1 MGGLFGQ
8 LFTKLTLPPASAID
22 GRTVLI
28 TGGNTGLGREAARHA
43 LALGAATV
51 ILGVRNLSKGD
62 EAKADIESSTGNSGK
77 NKVLVWPID
86 LESFSSV
93 QVFAERVRNYVVA
106 ENGRLD
112 MAIMNAGIA
121 STMWAVTPDGWER
134 HLQINVLS
142 TALLSL
148 KLLPLLCQTAERH
161 PQDAQRPHLVLVTS
175 DSHESVKFSERTA
188 DRIFPVLNDRDE
200 WARSQKSGG
209 PIERYGVSKLMAIL
223 VTEEIARL
231 APGAAQGDPLV
242 VVNSVAPGFCKS
254 DLLTRESVPW
264 ILKVIEAL
272 VARTAPEGSKTL
284 LDGATRG
291 VTSHGMWL
299 ENQAI
304 TRPGKLVNDPNEA
317 AYKEKVWKEILEILR
332 RVDPELGTEY

>member
-8 LFTKLTLPPASAID
+8 LFTKLTLPSASAVHGKTI
-22 GRTVLI
+22 LI

-51 ILGVRNLSKGD
+51 ILGVRTLSKGE

-77 NKVLVWPID
+77 NKVLVWPVD
-86 LESFSSV
+86 LESFASV
-93 QVFAERVRNYVVA
+93 QAFAERVRNYVA

-121 STMWAVTPDGWER
+121 SIMWAVTPDGWER

-142 TALLSL
+142 TALLGL
-148 KLLPLLCQTAERH
+148 KLLPLLRQTAEQH
-161 PQDAQRPHLVLVTS
+161 PQEAQRPHLVIVTS

-200 WARSQKSGG
+200 WAKSQKLGG
-209 PIERYGVSKLMAIL
+209 STERYGVSKLIAIL

-231 APGAAQGDPLV
+231 VPGAAQRDPLV

-272 VARTAPEGSKTL
+272 VARSAQEGSKTL
-284 LDGATRG
+284 LDSATRG
-291 VTSHGMWL
+291 VSSHGKWL

-304 TRPGKLVNDPNEA
+304 TTPGKLVTDPNEA
-317 AYKEKVWKEILEILR
+317 AYKGKVWKEILEILR
-332 RVDPELGTEY
+332 GVDPELGTEY

>member
-8 LFTKLTLPPASAID
+8 LFTNLTLPPASAVD
-22 GRTVLI
+22 GKTILI

-51 ILGVRNLSKGD
+51 ILGVRTVSQGE
-62 EAKADIESSTGNSGK
+62 EAKADIESSTGNSDK
-77 NKVLVWPID
+77 NKVIVWPID
-86 LESFSSV
+86 LESFVSI
-93 QVFAERVRNYVVA
+93 QAFAERARNYVVV

-121 STMWAVTPDGWER
+121 SVMWAVTADGWER

-148 KLLPLLCQTAERH
+148 KLLPL
-161 PQDAQRPHLVLVTS
+161 PHLVIVTS
-175 DSHESVKFSERTA
+175 DSHESVKFPERSA
-188 DRIFPVLNDRDE
+188 DRIFPMLNDQDE
-200 WARSQKSGG
+200 WAKSQKAGG

-223 VTEEIARL
+223 VTERIAL
-231 APGAAQGDPLV
+231 LVPGAAQGDPLV

-272 VARTAPEGSKTL
+272 VARSAQGGSKTL
-284 LDGATRG
+284 LDSATRG
-291 VTSHGMWL
+291 VASHGKWL

-304 TRPGKLVNDPNEA
+304 TTPGK
-317 AYKEKVWKEILEILR
+317 
-332 RVDPELGTEY
+332 